1 MYLANNIHPAL
12 VLVDPTRNAD
22 STWHSWMSWQVLGE
36 LIFSAFPPL
45 PLIQVSIQN
54 FLLTLTC
61 VTQLGTHLTCLGCW
75 YTPHVRAHSLPSHG
89 QGDSLWASVPQLEAD
104 IQTSA
109 CCGGLSKRARRLA
122 SLQTP
127 HLLSCMQLVSGVWA
141 EALPT
146 QKAGTFP
153 ATLSS
158 NYVVAR
164 PIVLN

>member
-36 LIFSAFPPL
+36 PIFSAFPPL
-45 PLIQVSIQN
+45 PPIQKSIQN
-54 FLLTLTC
+54 LLLTLTRM
-61 VTQLGTHLTCLGCW
+61 TQLGTHLMRLGCW

-89 QGDSLWASVPQLEAD
+89 QGDSLWARVPQLEAD

-109 CCGGLSKRARRLA
+109 CRGGLSKQARQLA

-127 HLLSCMQLVSGVWA
+127 HLLSCL
-141 EALPT
+141 
-146 QKAGTFP
+146 
-153 ATLSS
+153 
-158 NYVVAR
+158 
-164 PIVLN
+164 